1 MDIVCHP
8 APLSGALPA
17 ISSKSMAHRLLILAA
32 LSSRTTDVHCSTASM
47 DIEATAGCLRALGAR
62 VTRTQVG
69 YRVVPVP
76 DGARRAPGRAL
87 VDCGES
93 GSTLRFIVPVA
104 CALGEPAEVVG
115 HGRLADRPLEP
126 LLSELRAHGAKVSE
140 QGRFP
145 LEVSGPLAPGRFLLP
160 GDVSSQFVSGLLLA
174 APLLGGPVEVAV
186 TEPVESLPYVD
197 LTKSA
202 LAAFG
207 VGVSRRH
214 EEEGGRGLTVF
225 SLAPTGDRPASPGLC
240 EVEGDWSNAAFWL
253 AAGALSE
260 GGVAVTGLDLSSAQG
275 DRSILAALSCF
286 GARVARKGG
295 AARATRDRPRA
306 TTLDVSDFPDLVPPL
321 AAVAALSPGTTRLTH
336 AGRLRLKE
344 SDRLETV
351 SAARGGP
358 GAGVRPE
365 GDDLVVVG
373 REALLG
379 GEVDS
384 ANDHRIAMMAAV
396 AATRA
401 TGDVTIHGAE
411 CVSKSYPAFFEDY
424 ELLGGSVT
432 RKGDDHAL

>member
-8 APLSGALPA
+8 TPLSGALPA
-17 ISSKSMAHRLLILAA
+17 ISSKSIAHRLLILAA
-32 LSSRTTDVHCSTASM
+32 VSSCTTDVHCSTTSA
-47 DIEATAGCLRALGAR
+47 DIEATAGCLRALGVR

-76 DGARRAPGRAL
+76 EATRRPARPAR

-93 GSTLRFIVPVA
+93 GSTLRFLVPVI
-104 CALGEPAEVVG
+104 CALGGPVEVVG

-126 LLSELRAHGAKVSE
+126 LLSELRAHGATISE
-140 QGRFP
+140 EGSFP
-145 LEVSGPLAPGRFLLP
+145 LKVSGPISPGRFRLP

-186 TEPVESLPYVD
+186 TEPVESLPYVN
-197 LTKSA
+197 LTTSA
-202 LAAFG
+202 LATFG
-207 VGVSRRH
+207 VDVSVRH
-214 EEEGGRGLTVF
+214 EEEGGEGLTVF
-225 SLAPTGDRPASPGLC
+225 SLAPAGSRPASPGLC

-253 AAGALSE
+253 AAGALSD
-260 GGVAVTGLDLSSAQG
+260 GGVAVTGLDLSSTQG

-286 GARVARKGG
+286 GARVARRGG
-295 AARATRDRPRA
+295 AARVTKDRPRA

-321 AAVAALSPGTTRLTH
+321 AAVAALCPGTTRLTH

-351 SAARGGP
+351 SAALRSL
-358 GAGVRPE
+358 GADARAE
-365 GDDLVVVG
+365 GDDLVIVG
-373 REALLG
+373 RESLLG

-401 TGDVTIHGAE
+401 TGDVTIRGAE

-424 ELLGGSVT
+424 GLLGGSVT
-432 RKGDDHAL
+432 RQGDEHAL